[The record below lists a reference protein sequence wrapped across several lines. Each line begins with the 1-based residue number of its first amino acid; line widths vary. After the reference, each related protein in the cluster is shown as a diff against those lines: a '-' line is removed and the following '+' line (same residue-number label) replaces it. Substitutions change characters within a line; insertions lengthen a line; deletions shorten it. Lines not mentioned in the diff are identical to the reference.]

1 MPVEKNRWKP
11 KLLNVLLPQ
20 QLIPESGKTKTKRWQ
35 FLISP
40 NSQERASMAGYS
52 HDLEEENV

>member
-1 MPVEKNRWKP
+1 MLVEKNRWKP

-20 QLIPESGKTKTKRWQ
+20 QLIPESSKTKTERWQ

-40 NSQERASMAGYS
+40 NSQERAST
-52 HDLEEENV
+52 HDLEEENF